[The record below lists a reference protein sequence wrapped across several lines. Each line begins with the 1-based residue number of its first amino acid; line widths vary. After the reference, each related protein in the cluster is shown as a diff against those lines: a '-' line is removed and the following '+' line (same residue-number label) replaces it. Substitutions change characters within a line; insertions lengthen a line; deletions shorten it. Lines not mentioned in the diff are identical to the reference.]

1 MKPSYIPYNKRHWHN
16 SQTPEYWTK
25 VWQKAAASLGSTLME
40 NNEAHIQKSNH
51 KHVHFSD
58 VTIREY
64 EVIPSDNPAVAFGGP
79 GIELGWNFITSIQNA
94 SIIDFDEMRM
104 PQRIRK
110 FNTKEGLLS
119 AKQRYTRLHE
129 FGFSN
134 EDIKETMQRAAIL
147 RESIQ
152 KSVQMM
158 KYDRF
163 DERMENIG
171 RFWTRIKSVLWIR
184 HEPKLKWKTLPSA
197 PSVTPERIE
206 DEKRQDI
213 DSSKSTNNSSL
224 SC

>member
-1 MKPSYIPYNKRHWHN
+1 
-16 SQTPEYWTK
+16 
-25 VWQKAAASLGSTLME
+25 
-40 NNEAHIQKSNH
+40 
-51 KHVHFSD
+51 
-58 VTIREY
+58 
-64 EVIPSDNPAVAFGGP
+64 
-79 GIELGWNFITSIQNA
+79 
-94 SIIDFDEMRM
+94 MRI

-213 DSSKSTNNSSL
+213 DSSESTNNSSL